1 MFSSPLGLGRRGS
14 AAVGPKEPSMPHRD
28 TSTIEDPVE
37 EFNYLLDRLN
47 CLIELT
53 NDAYEESQK
62 IPTENGRSS
71 MGFFRRKKKKGKEKD
86 KEKGDSKEDE
96 GKEDKEHENEGNNEE
111 EKAPATPER
120 PKVDDAEK
128 KPPSSPPPQLT
139 SARTSDTKKGEA
151 MFIPIVEEEE
161 CIEIIRRV
169 AELVIIGERVMSTQI
184 DKEDK
189 KKKHQQKQGWGDSI
203 TEDETLELHS
213 AFHSSLEEGSEA
225 YIGIF
230 DLFFERNGLG
240 LIVDILTGKV
250 FQQQTIA
257 ENPKYGEE
265 IPENTQG
272 DSDEKFEDANEHS
285 VSEADDNPDTEGKNE
300 TEGNGVTETAQR
312 PCRLLPSVGV
322 ATQAVQS
329 VSILI
334 QNVSRATSLF
344 FLLSNNGVNELVDLP
359 LALYSQAERKRLG
372 ATPKDTGRRFTTA
385 ELAELTTHFVT
396 FLKSLAMRM
405 NTETLQFYLKYP
417 MNPTFDDK
425 DASEETRARAIEF
438 PLYARA
444 LDFCAAYHDP
454 FVRIT
459 AMNICLNTLR
469 LTTVVPVAGGDIA
482 DDDAEGSSP
491 DGVMHNAIA
500 LPFRERL
507 AIATHTC
514 APSRVSRLASPIFT
528 KLSNSWCQV
537 QEKFLELDTPPKEDE
552 VGVSNKRNQPPLDP
566 YKERERKHDAF
577 KDAAA
582 TIQDQL
588 LILDDLLKVSLNMLT
603 WCLSSSN
610 TLGSNSTCDILCF

>member
-1 MFSSPLGLGRRGS
+1 MFSSPLGRGRRGS
-14 AAVGPKEPSMPHRD
+14 GADGPKEPSMPHRD
-28 TSTIEDPVE
+28 TSTIEDPVD

-62 IPTENGRSS
+62 IPTENERSS
-71 MGFFRRKKKKGKEKD
+71 MGFFRRKKKKNKD
-86 KEKGDSKEDE
+86 KEKGKDESKEDE
-96 GKEDKEHENEGNNEE
+96 NKEDKEQENEGNIGED
-111 EKAPATPER
+111 KPPATPER
-120 PKVDDAEK
+120 PKVDDAET

-139 SARTSDTKKGEA
+139 TARTNDKKTGAA
-151 MFIPIVEEEE
+151 MFIPIVEEDE
-161 CIEIIRRV
+161 CIEIIRRI

-184 DKEDK
+184 EKEDK

-250 FQQQTIA
+250 FQQEMIA
-257 ENPKYGEE
+257 ENPNSEE
-265 IPENTQG
+265 GTENAEG
-272 DSDEKFEDANEHS
+272 DSDEKFEDAKEHS
-285 VSEADDNPDTEGKNE
+285 VSEADDNPDTEGKDA
-300 TEGNGVTETAQR
+300 TDGSGVTGTAQQ
-312 PCRLLPSVGV
+312 PCRLLPSVRV

-329 VSILI
+329 VSIMI

-359 LALYSQAERKRLG
+359 LAFYSQAEGKRLG
-372 ATPKDTGRRFTTA
+372 TTPKDAGRRFTTA

-417 MNPTFDDK
+417 MNPTYDDK

-469 LTTVVPVAGGDIA
+469 LTTVVPVADGDDA
-482 DDDAEGSSP
+482 DDADDEIGSSP

-514 APSRVSRLASPIFT
+514 APSRVSRLVSPLFT

-537 QEKFLELDTPPKEDE
+537 QEKFLDLDTPPEEDAI
-552 VGVSNKRNQPPLDP
+552 GVPNKRNQPPLDP

-588 LILDDLLKVSLNMLT
+588 LILDDLLKVGLHVFPGVVIT
-603 WCLSSSN
+603 IKY
-610 TLGSNSTCDILCF
+610 TGI